1 MEVKELER
9 IRRDEEDEENEK
21 KKEMVRNRS
30 RKMKGREHT

>member
-9 IRRDEEDEENEK
+9 IRRGEENEK
-21 KKEMVRNRS
+21 KKEMVSNRS

>member
-21 KKEMVRNRS
+21 KKEMVSNRL
-30 RKMKGREHT
+30 RKMKGLEHT

>member
-21 KKEMVRNRS
+21 KKEMVSDRS